1 MNSDLTTMYIML
13 RLFEA
18 LPAMFGGEIEG
29 HRSTPSTAND
39 TAMHTR
45 EVLTCNYLLPTIT

>member
-1 MNSDLTTMYIML
+1 MNNDLTTMYIKL
-13 RLFEA
+13 KLFEA

-29 HRSTPSTAND
+29 HCSTPSTAND